1 MSLNSNNRLLHRNS
15 TFILYTCG
23 LISSQYHS
31 QIFLHLYSANT
42 QVNRPTRASIS
53 LPAILSNLRLARSL
67 TPHSPTIA
75 VVKSDA
81 YGHGAVRV
89 AVYLDDH
96 TDAFGTTSLKEALA
110 LRSAGAMKPILLL
123 EGFFNPSE
131 IPLIVEHQLW
141 TTVHCEEQMKPLA
154 EIPTDSRLRVFL
166 KLDSGMHRLGI
177 APENY
182 VSAYKYLSSL
192 PQIEQVMLMS
202 HFACADELDNPMT
215 AHQLQLFE
223 ETIRGIEAPTSLA
236 NSPFILGWPVPSG
249 DIIRPGL
256 MLYGA
261 SPFQELHPNTA
272 QLEAVMSFSTEVI
285 AIREIPSGTSVGY
298 GNNWSAERPSRIGT
312 IALGYG
318 DGYPRHAPS
327 GTPVFIH
334 GRQIPIVGRV
344 SMDLVT
350 VDLTELPNTK
360 IGTEVEVF
368 GQNLSINDV
377 ASWCGTIP
385 HTLMTGLTSR
395 VPRHYV

>member
-1 MSLNSNNRLLHRNS
+1 M
-15 TFILYTCG
+15 
-23 LISSQYHS
+23 
-31 QIFLHLYSANT
+31 
-42 QVNRPTRASIS
+42 NRPTRALIS

-67 TPHSPTIA
+67 TPRSPTIA
-75 VVKSDA
+75 VVKCDA
-81 YGHGAVRV
+81 YGHGAIRV
-89 AVYLDDH
+89 ATYLDDY

-110 LRSAGAMKPILLL
+110 LRTAGVVKPILLL

-141 TTVHCEEQMKPLA
+141 ITVHCDEQIKALA
-154 EIPTDSRLRVFL
+154 ETPTNSRLHVFL

-192 PQIEQVMLMS
+192 PQIEQVILMS
-202 HFACADELDNPMT
+202 HFACADELENPMT
-215 AHQLQLFE
+215 TQQLQLFQ
-223 ETIRGIEAPTSLA
+223 ETISEIDASTSLS

-249 DIIRPGL
+249 DITRPGL

-261 SPFQELHPNTA
+261 SPFHKPHPNAA
-272 QLEAVMSFSTEVI
+272 QLETVMSLSTEVI
-285 AIREIPSGTSVGY
+285 AIREIPSGASVGY
-298 GNNWSAERPSRIGT
+298 SNKWTAERPSRIGT

-318 DGYPRHAPS
+318 DGYPRYAPN

-334 GRQIPIVGRV
+334 DTQIPIVGRV

-360 IGTEVEVF
+360 IGTEVEMF
-368 GQNLSINDV
+368 GQNLPINEV
-377 ASWCGTIP
+377 ASWCDTIP

-395 VPRHYV
+395 VPRHYA

>member
-1 MSLNSNNRLLHRNS
+1 M
-15 TFILYTCG
+15 
-23 LISSQYHS
+23 
-31 QIFLHLYSANT
+31 
-42 QVNRPTRASIS
+42 NRPTRALIS

-67 TPHSPTIA
+67 TPRSPTIA

-81 YGHGAVRV
+81 YGHGAIRV
-89 AVYLDDH
+89 ATYLDDY

-110 LRSAGAMKPILLL
+110 LRSAGVIKPILLL

-141 TTVHCEEQMKPLA
+141 ITVHCDEQIKALA
-154 EIPTDSRLRVFL
+154 ETPTNSRLHVFL

-192 PQIEQVMLMS
+192 PQIEQVILMS
-202 HFACADELDNPMT
+202 HFACADELENPMT
-215 AHQLQLFE
+215 TQQLQLFQ
-223 ETIRGIEAPTSLA
+223 ETISEIDASTSLS

-249 DIIRPGL
+249 DITRPGL

-261 SPFQELHPNTA
+261 SPFHKPHPNAA
-272 QLEAVMSFSTEVI
+272 QLETVMSLSTEVI
-285 AIREIPSGTSVGY
+285 AIREIPSGASVGY
-298 GNNWSAERPSRIGT
+298 SNKWTAERPSRIGT

-318 DGYPRHAPS
+318 DGYPRYAPN

-334 GRQIPIVGRV
+334 DTQIPIVGRV

-360 IGTEVEVF
+360 IGTEVEMF
-368 GQNLSINDV
+368 GQNLPINEV
-377 ASWCGTIP
+377 ASWCDTIP

-395 VPRHYV
+395 VPRHYA

>member
-1 MSLNSNNRLLHRNS
+1 M
-15 TFILYTCG
+15 LYTCDP
-23 LISSQYHS
+23 IWSQYYS
-31 QIFLHLYSANT
+31 QLLLDLIPTSTHM
-42 QVNRPTRASIS
+42 NRPTRALIS

-67 TPHSPTIA
+67 TPRSPTIA

-81 YGHGAVRV
+81 YGHGAIRV
-89 AVYLDDH
+89 ASYLDDY

-110 LRSAGAMKPILLL
+110 LRGAGVMKPILLL

-141 TTVHCEEQMKPLA
+141 ITVHCDEQIKSLA
-154 EIPTDSRLRVFL
+154 ETPANSRLHVFL

-192 PQIEQVMLMS
+192 PQIEQITLMS
-202 HFACADELDNPMT
+202 HFACADELENPMT
-215 AHQLQLFE
+215 TQQLQLFQ
-223 ETIRGIEAPTSLA
+223 ETISEIDASTSLA

-261 SPFQELHPNTA
+261 SPFHKPHPNAT
-272 QLEAVMSFSTEVI
+272 QLETAMSLSTEVI
-285 AIREIPSGTSVGY
+285 AIRDITSGSSVGY
-298 GNNWSAERPSRIGT
+298 SNKWTAERPSRIGT

-327 GTPVFIH
+327 GTPVFIQ
-334 GRQIPIVGRV
+334 GGQIPIVGRV

-350 VDLTELPNTK
+350 VDLTKQPNTK

-368 GQNLSINDV
+368 GQNLSINEI
-377 ASWCGTIP
+377 ASWCDTIP

-395 VPRHYV
+395 VPRHYA